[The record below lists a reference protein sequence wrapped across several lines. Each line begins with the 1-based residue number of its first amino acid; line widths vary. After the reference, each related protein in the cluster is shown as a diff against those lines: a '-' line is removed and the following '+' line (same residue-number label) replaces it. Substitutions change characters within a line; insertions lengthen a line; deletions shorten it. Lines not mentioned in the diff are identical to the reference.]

1 MEIKNNKL
9 FKSLILNKD
18 KSVIMAIKKIQN
30 NPIKT
35 LVIVDDKNI
44 LIGTITDGDIR
55 RGMLKGY
62 TIKTKVNKFV
72 NKNLKKILNENSVN
86 YSTKNIVLIPR
97 INKNNRLISIKLL
110 DQKEERELNEK
121 VDVVLMAGGFGKR
134 LMPLTSKIP
143 KPMIKNKQK
152 TIIRNNNFK
161 FQKIWH
167 FKL

>member
-62 TIKTKVNKFV
+62 TIKTKINKFV
-72 NKNLKKILNENSVN
+72 NKNPKKILNENLVN
-86 YSTKNIVLIPR
+86 YSTKKNIVLVPR

-110 DQKEERELNEK
+110 
-121 VDVVLMAGGFGKR
+121 VIV
-134 LMPLTSKIP
+134 
-143 KPMIKNKQK
+143 
-152 TIIRNNNFK
+152 IRSV
-161 FQKIWH
+161 
-167 FKL
+167 KLLSI

>member
-72 NKNLKKILNENSVN
+72 NS
-86 YSTKNIVLIPR
+86 
-97 INKNNRLISIKLL
+97 
-110 DQKEERELNEK
+110 
-121 VDVVLMAGGFGKR
+121 
-134 LMPLTSKIP
+134 
-143 KPMIKNKQK
+143 
-152 TIIRNNNFK
+152 
-161 FQKIWH
+161 
-167 FKL
+167 